1 MHTHDLPMHL
11 FRALGQARFA
21 AGALVTVALLSA
33 ASGDSA
39 SPVNSSTLRSGM
51 SGSPS
56 AAASTVVVLANASVT
71 CTNGTITGDVGT
83 FLPAPTGS
91 VTKSSCPIA
100 GTVHVG
106 DAAAKQAFNDFLN
119 TYAALAP
126 KAGNVCTT
134 LTGTLAGITLS
145 PGAYCFTGA
154 ATVTGVLTLNGKGSW
169 TFNIGTGGTGALT
182 GTNFSVVMA
191 GGAQAC
197 NVTWRVAQAAAMTTS
212 TFHGNILAG
221 AGITLTGGTFNGHAS
236 SKADV
241 TITGTAVTG
250 C

>member
-1 MHTHDLPMHL
+1 MHTHNLPMHL

-21 AGALVTVALLSA
+21 AGALVTLALLSA

-126 KAGNVCTT
+126 KAGNVCKT
-134 LTGTLAGITLS
+134 LTGTL
-145 PGAYCFTGA
+145 
-154 ATVTGVLTLNGKGSW
+154 
-169 TFNIGTGGTGALT
+169 
-182 GTNFSVVMA
+182 
-191 GGAQAC
+191 
-197 NVTWRVAQAAAMTTS
+197 
-212 TFHGNILAG
+212 

-241 TITGTAVTG
+241 TITSTAVTG